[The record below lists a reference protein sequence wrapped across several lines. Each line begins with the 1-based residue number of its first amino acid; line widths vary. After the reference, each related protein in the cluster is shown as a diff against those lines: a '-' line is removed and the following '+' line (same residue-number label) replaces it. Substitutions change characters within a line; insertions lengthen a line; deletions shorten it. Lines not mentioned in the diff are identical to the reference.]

1 MDIETLRKMK
11 LISKKEIERFIESGS
26 YEYNYFNIN
35 KEGLITLSEYLKELQ
50 SKKEEYNNK
59 TKKYV
64 DSIKEKNDWVI
75 DVQPSFNRRNI
86 EIIAIAG
93 NYPNIGVSE
102 SKTGHFRV
110 TGGYTETSLFIA
122 RVKKREKIVE
132 NSPEELKEIKN
143 ILSNYDY
150 EREKTGIITSSEYFL
165 INPEDFNS
173 IEIRSKDR
181 QLYKLFLSDDR
192 FKVYNFFNKKTTD
205 DVEEITKKFSLKK

>member
-1 MDIETLRKMK
+1 MEMETLRKMK
-11 LISKKEIERFIESGS
+11 LISKKEIEKFLETGS
-26 YEYNYFNIN
+26 YEHNYFNIN
-35 KEGLITLSEYLKELQ
+35 KEGLISLNEYLKEMQ
-50 SKKEEYNNK
+50 IKKEEYNDK

-102 SKTGHFRV
+102 TKNGHFKV
-110 TGGYTETSLFIA
+110 TGGSAETSLFIA
-122 RVKKREKIVE
+122 RLKRREKIVE
-132 NSPEELKEIKN
+132 NSPSELKEIKE
-143 ILSNYDY
+143 IMSNYDF

-181 QLYKLFLSDDR
+181 QLYKLFLSENR

-205 DVEEITKKFSLKK
+205 NVEEITKKFSLKK